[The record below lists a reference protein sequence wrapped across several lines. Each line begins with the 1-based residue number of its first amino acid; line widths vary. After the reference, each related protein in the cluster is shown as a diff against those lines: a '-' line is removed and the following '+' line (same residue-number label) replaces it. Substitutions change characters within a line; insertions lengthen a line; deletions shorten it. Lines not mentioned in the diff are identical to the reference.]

1 MKIEFDKKK
10 TADTISD
17 ALQKTADFGKKTAVS
32 VKTTTAT
39 MLENAKVAS
48 HARQLK
54 KYNPLFPEQFRN
66 TDYHLPNVIII
77 VDDAVRREIKVCKG
91 AIGWT
96 GKVKDVEILYLY
108 DEAVAESG
116 INFIP
121 SATCDSVY
129 YTDDVSRSRYIRTD
143 KFFEKI
149 HEEKIAELEHI
160 AYSLGAKCCRIALV
174 ASLANKE
181 EQSSEMEASAKAN
194 GVSNSESRSQYLSEN
209 SHHQQA
215 GELITKFQGT
225 RTPKR
230 PELKWFAH
238 DDTLNRLIDMC
249 CAGECLESRDLTLSS
264 SSSFSMSKKVAV
276 AIDTA
281 VENGGTINGSGSM
294 SKQIDREQHSKFH
307 FYIEF

>member
-1 MKIEFDKKK
+1 MKIDFDKMK
-10 TADTISD
+10 TVDTISG
-17 ALQKTADFGKKTAVS
+17 ALQKTADLSKKTAVNIKS
-32 VKTTTAT
+32 AAST
-39 MLENAKVAS
+39 MVENAKVAS
-48 HARQLK
+48 YARQLK
-54 KYNPLFPEQFRN
+54 KYNPLFPQQFRKA
-66 TDYHLPNVIII
+66 DYHLPNVIII
-77 VDDAVRREIKVCKG
+77 VDDAVRRGIQVCEG

-96 GKVKDVEILYLY
+96 GKINDVEILYLY
-108 DEAVAESG
+108 DEAVPESG
-116 INFIP
+116 ITFIP
-121 SATCDSVY
+121 NATCDSIY

-160 AYSLGAKCCRIALV
+160 AFSLAAKCCRITLT
-174 ASLANKE
+174 ASLADKE
-181 EQSSEMEASAKAN
+181 EQGNKVEANTKTSS
-194 GVSNSESRSQYLSEN
+194 VSNSESRSLYLSEN

-238 DDTLNRLIDMC
+238 DDTLNRLINMC
-249 CAGECLESRDLTLSS
+249 CSGESPQSRDLTLSS
-264 SSSFSMSKKVAV
+264 TSSFSMSKKVAV

-281 VENGGTINGSGSM
+281 VKNSGTINGYGSM
-294 SKQIDREQHSKFH
+294 SRQIDREQHSQFH